1 MAESRQDKQNKPQ
14 DNVLTPDQK
23 PSPAS
28 GITISVVLLSI
39 GLFVAAIYYG
49 LLNP

>member
-1 MAESRQDKQNKPQ
+1 MTESRQDKQNKPQ

-23 PSPAS
+23 PSIAS
-28 GITISVVLLSI
+28 GLTISIVLLAI
-39 GLFVAAIYYG
+39 GLIVAALYYG

>member
-1 MAESRQDKQNKPQ
+1 MVETRQDKENKPQ

-23 PSPAS
+23 PSAAA
-28 GITISVVLLSI
+28 GITISIVLLSI
-39 GLFVAAIYYG
+39 GLFVAALYFG

>member
-1 MAESRQDKQNKPQ
+1 MAESRQDKDNKPQ

-23 PSPAS
+23 PSVAS
-28 GITISVVLLSI
+28 GLTISIILLSV

-49 LLNP
+49 LLNL

>member
-1 MAESRQDKQNKPQ
+1 MTESRQDKQNKPQ

-23 PSPAS
+23 PSIVS
-28 GITISVVLLSI
+28 GLTISIVLLSI
-39 GLFVAAIYYG
+39 VLIVAALYYG